1 MEGLLDKLTQLTK
14 AAKPFSGGLLEPV
27 PVDVESNGNVDF
39 DFIKEQEGFK
49 LDGYVPVDKDTNI
62 PLGESGVTIASGF
75 DLGQRGLKD
84 LSGLPENIQIK
95 LKPYLGL
102 KKEFAQKKLKEL
114 PISITNDEAM
124 IVNQVAKA
132 DAMSKLEKQW
142 KEKTGTDF
150 SSLPRNQ
157 ATPIASVAFQY
168 GDLAKKTPNFW
179 NQVTSN
185 DWEGAKKNLANFK
198 DSYGSRRKK
207 ELDYLNKPVFEK
219 NKQQFL
225 LY

>member
-1 MEGLLDKLTQLTK
+1 MAGLLDKLTQLTK
-14 AAKPFSGGLLEPV
+14 AAKPFSSGLLEPV

-39 DFIKEQEGFK
+39 DFIKEREGFN
-49 LDGYVPVDKDTNI
+49 LNGYVPVDKKTKI

-102 KKEFAQKKLKEL
+102 KKELAQKKLDKF
-114 PISITNDEAM
+114 PVSITNDEAL
-124 IVNQVAKA
+124 IVNEFAKA
-132 DAMSKLEKQW
+132 DAISKLKKRW
-142 KEKTGTDF
+142 KAKTGNDF
-150 SSLPRNQ
+150 ESLPRHQ

-185 DWEGAKKNLANFK
+185 DWEGAKKNLANFGDK
-198 DSYGSRRKK
+198 YSDRRKL
-207 ELDYLNKPVFEK
+207 ELDYLNNPVFEE